1 MTSAP
6 NAEEAVKKS
15 ALRNSNSSAFAF
27 LFVTEGHRTSIGLE
41 NAVADSRL
49 PRLRVVDRAQMCWHV
64 VDVERLIEYDHPA
77 RAIWELVGGLN
88 LTSFLSPIESVE
100 GQAGRPAFD
109 PQLLIS
115 VWLYG
120 YSRGISSAREIAR
133 RCEYEP
139 AFQWLTGLGVVNHH
153 TLSDFR
159 IEHRAALDELFTQV
173 LAVLS
178 AEKLIT
184 LERVMHDGT
193 KVYANAGKSSFCT
206 KKRIEEHLKMARE
219 HVAAMGEP
227 DAAEVSEPRR
237 IKARER
243 EQRIALALSEY
254 EKIQRAKR
262 PGYNRTSKQRTGA
275 SISDPE
281 ARIMKHSSAPCALS
295 YNVQVSTDA
304 AAGIVIG
311 IDASQT
317 VPDYEHLVPA
327 VKQIEERLG
336 KRPKQMVVD
345 AGYTSRENVL
355 ALHQYGV
362 TMFGRSV
369 QADGRV
375 RQRFARCGVTDGF
388 LPEDF
393 RFDSNTNTFVCP
405 EGKVLRPRV
414 PTERPGRTM
423 IRYQAK
429 TTDCKVCPQRTQCC
443 SGNTRYGRSIVVTKE
458 NPVVTAF
465 RARTASLEGEAA
477 LKQRSAVAEFVN
489 AWLKEKLGLRRFRV
503 RGLAKIRTEAM
514 WTALTYNVQQWI
526 RLRWRPL
533 RREIPVA

>member
-1 MTSAP
+1 VSEEDRSGTS
-6 NAEEAVKKS
+6 
-15 ALRNSNSSAFAF
+15 
-27 LFVTEGHRTSIGLE
+27 LE

-49 PRLRVVDRAQMCWHV
+49 PRLRFIDRTQMCWHV
-64 VDVERLIEYDHPA
+64 VDVERLIEDDHPA
-77 RAIWELVGGLN
+77 RAVWELIGGLD
-88 LTSFLSPIESVE
+88 LTRFLSPIGSIN

-115 VWLYG
+115 VWLYA

-139 AFQWLTGLGVVNHH
+139 AFQWLTGLGQINHH

-159 IEHRAALDELFTQV
+159 IKHREALDELFTQV

-178 AEKLIT
+178 AENLIT

-193 KVYANAGKSSFCT
+193 KIYANASKSSFCS
-206 KKRIEEHLKMARE
+206 KKRIEAHLKIARE
-219 HVAAMGEP
+219 HVARMGELEDTDLP
-227 DAAEVSEPRR
+227 EPRR
-237 IKARER
+237 AKARERVVRER
-243 EQRIALALSEY
+243 EQRLAHALSEY
-254 EKIQRAKR
+254 EKIERAKR
-262 PGYNRTSKQRTGA
+262 PGYNRTSKQQTGS

-281 ARIMKHSSAPCALS
+281 ARIMRHSNAPCALS
-295 YNVQVSTDA
+295 YNVQLSTDA

-311 IDASQT
+311 MDASQT

-336 KRPKQMVVD
+336 KRPQQMVVD

-355 ALHQYGV
+355 ALHHCGV

-388 LPEDF
+388 LPENF
-393 RFDSNTNTFVCP
+393 HFDSSSNTFLCP

-414 PTERPGRTM
+414 PTELPGRTM
-423 IRYQAK
+423 IRYQASI
-429 TTDCKVCPQRTQCC
+429 TDCKACAQRTRCC

-458 NPVVTAF
+458 NPMVTAF
-465 RARTASLEGEAA
+465 RARTASAEGEAA
-477 LKQRSAVAEFVN
+477 LKQRSVVAEFVN
-489 AWLKEKLGLRRFRV
+489 AWLKEKLGLRRFHV

-514 WTALTYNVQQWI
+514 WAALTYNVLQWI
-526 RLRWRPL
+526 TLRWRP
-533 RREIPVA
+533 RRLAIPLATA

>member
-1 MTSAP
+1 MS
-6 NAEEAVKKS
+6 EEDQT
-15 ALRNSNSSAFAF
+15 R
-27 LFVTEGHRTSIGLE
+27 IGLE
-41 NAVADSRL
+41 DAVADSRL
-49 PRLRVVDRAQMCWHV
+49 RRLRLVDRAQMCWHV
-64 VDVERLIEYDHPA
+64 VDIERLIEDDHAA
-77 RAIWELVGGLN
+77 RAIWELVGRLD
-88 LTSFLSPIESVE
+88 LRSFLSPIGSVE

-115 VWLYG
+115 VWLYA

-139 AFQWLTGLGVVNHH
+139 AFQWLTGLSVINHH

-159 IEHRAALDELFTQV
+159 IEHREALNELFTQV

-193 KVYANAGKSSFCT
+193 KIYANASKKSFCT
-206 KKRIEEHLKMARE
+206 KKRIEEHLNIARE

-227 DAAEVSEPRR
+227 DAAEVPELRR
-237 IKARER
+237 LKARERARRER
-243 EQRIALALSEY
+243 EQRLAHALSEY
-254 EKIQRAKR
+254 QNIERAKR
-262 PGYNRTSKQRTGA
+262 PGYNRTSKQQTGA

-311 IDASQT
+311 IEASQT

-336 KRPKQMVVD
+336 KRPKQIVVD

-355 ALHQYGV
+355 ALHQCGV

-388 LPEDF
+388 LPENF
-393 RFDSNTNTFVCP
+393 RFDSSTNTFVCP

-423 IRYQAK
+423 IRYQASI
-429 TTDCKVCPQRTQCC
+429 TDCKVCSQRTKCC

-458 NPVVTAF
+458 DPVVTAF
-465 RARTASLEGEAA
+465 RARTRSVEGQAA

-503 RGLAKIRTEAM
+503 RGLAKIRAEAM
-514 WTALTYNVQQWI
+514 WAALTYNMQQWI

-533 RREIPVA
+533 RLAMPVATA

>member
-1 MTSAP
+1 M
-6 NAEEAVKKS
+6 
-15 ALRNSNSSAFAF
+15 RNGKLSAFAF
-27 LFVTEGHRTSIGLE
+27 SYVNEEGRSSTNLE
-41 NAVADSRL
+41 SAVADSRL

-64 VDVERLIEYDHPA
+64 VDVERLIEDDHPA
-77 RAIWELVGGLN
+77 RAMWELVGGLD
-88 LTSFLSPIESVE
+88 LTSFLSPIGSVE

-115 VWLYG
+115 VWLYA

-227 DAAEVSEPRR
+227 DAAELSEPRR
-237 IKARER
+237 IKAGERARRER
-243 EQRIALALSEY
+243 EQRLAHALSEY
-254 EKIQRAKR
+254 EKIERAKR

-281 ARIMKHSSAPCALS
+281 ARIMRHSSAPCALS

-336 KRPKQMVVD
+336 KRPQQMVVD

-355 ALHQYGV
+355 ALHQCGV

-388 LPEDF
+388 LPEAF

-429 TTDCKVCPQRTQCC
+429 ITDCKVCPQRTQCC
-443 SGNTRYGRSIVVTKE
+443 SGNTRDGRSIVVTQE

-465 RARTASLEGEAA
+465 RARTASVEGEAA

-514 WTALTYNVQQWI
+514 WAALTYNVQQWI

-533 RREIPVA
+533 RRPIPVT

>member
-1 MTSAP
+1 
-6 NAEEAVKKS
+6 
-15 ALRNSNSSAFAF
+15 
-27 LFVTEGHRTSIGLE
+27 
-41 NAVADSRL
+41 
-49 PRLRVVDRAQMCWHV
+49 MCWHV
-64 VDVERLIEYDHPA
+64 VDVERLIEDDHPA
-77 RAIWELVGGLN
+77 RAIWELVGELD
-88 LTSFLSPIESVE
+88 LTSFLIPIGSLE

-115 VWLYG
+115 VWVYA

-159 IEHRAALDELFTQV
+159 IEHREALDELFTQV
-173 LAVLS
+173 LAVLT
-178 AEKLIT
+178 AENLIT

-206 KKRIEEHLKMARE
+206 KKRIEAYLKIARE

-227 DAAEVSEPRR
+227 DAAELSEPRR
-237 IKARER
+237 LKASERARRER
-243 EQRIALALSEY
+243 EQRLTHALSEY
-254 EKIQRAKR
+254 EKIEHAKR
-262 PGYNRTSKQRTGA
+262 PGYNRTSKQQTGA

-281 ARIMKHSSAPCALS
+281 ARIMRHSSAPCALS

-327 VKQIEERLG
+327 VNQIEERLG

-355 ALHQYGV
+355 ALHQCGV

-369 QADGRV
+369 QPDGRV

-388 LPEDF
+388 LPEHF
-393 RFDSNTNTFVCP
+393 RFDSITNTFVCP
-405 EGKVLRPRV
+405 EEKCSDRECQLSDPAV
-414 PTERPGRTM
+414 P
-423 IRYQAK
+423 
-429 TTDCKVCPQRTQCC
+429 
-443 SGNTRYGRSIVVTKE
+443 
-458 NPVVTAF
+458 
-465 RARTASLEGEAA
+465 
-477 LKQRSAVAEFVN
+477 
-489 AWLKEKLGLRRFRV
+489 
-503 RGLAKIRTEAM
+503 
-514 WTALTYNVQQWI
+514 
-526 RLRWRPL
+526 
-533 RREIPVA
+533 